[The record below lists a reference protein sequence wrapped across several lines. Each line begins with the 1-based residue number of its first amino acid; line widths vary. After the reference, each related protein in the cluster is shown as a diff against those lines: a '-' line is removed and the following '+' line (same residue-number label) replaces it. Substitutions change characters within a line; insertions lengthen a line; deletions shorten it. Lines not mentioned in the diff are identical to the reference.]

1 MSPDKV
7 KGIAAAAGCLAAVA
21 ILAFIYSHVD
31 PASGEWGRFFPK
43 CPVKMLTGLDCPSCG
58 IQRAIHAML
67 TGDFAGALRLN
78 FFIPFSLAYLLG
90 MLLTRCFCPPTSEW
104 RRFFWGVKGGA
115 VYIGVYMI
123 WFVVRNI
130 LGI

>member
-1 MSPDKV
+1 M
-7 KGIAAAAGCLAAVA
+7 ATAVA
-21 ILAFIYSHVD
+21 ILAILYTRID
-31 PASGEWGRFFPK
+31 PASESWGRFFPK

-78 FFIPFSLAYLLG
+78 FFIPFSLSYLLA
-90 MLLTRCFCPPTSEW
+90 MLLTRLFCSDTSPW

-115 VYIGVYMI
+115 LYISVYMI